1 MQRFF
6 ATLVLF
12 ATAGALAT
20 EANRPRECP
29 RAELFAAATKLGSPT
44 ALPERFARG
53 EHGAIRAIS
62 LYESALAS
70 DHYRYSALVD
80 AQESQAWVYR
90 YGGYNGSVSW
100 YGPISVSV
108 EQLAPCLPAQEL
120 IWLGR
125 NRVLAGVRSSAS
137 APSH

>member
-80 AQESQAWVYR
+80 AQEVDAIAGLLDQPDTDPTDLAAIDKAWEDQPVTF
-90 YGGYNGSVSW
+90 
-100 YGPISVSV
+100 GPGAT
-108 EQLAPCLPAQEL
+108 ECKDGL
-120 IWLGR
+120 IAR
-125 NRVLAGVRSSAS
+125 IRAAKRPAS
-137 APSH
+137 ARA